1 MFLLT
6 TKRTMFVFLVLLPL
20 VSSQCVNFTN
30 RTQLPSAYTN
40 SFTRGVYYP
49 DKVFRSSVLH
59 STQDLFLPFF
69 SNVTWFHAIH
79 VSGTNGTKRFDNPVL
94 PFNEGVYFAS
104 TEKSNI
110 IRGWIFG
117 TTLDS
122 KTQSLLIVNNATNVV
137 IKVCEFQ
144 FCNYPFLGVY
154 YHKNNKSW
162 MESEF
167 RVCYIFSL

>member
-20 VSSQCVNFTN
+20 VSSQCVNLIT
-30 RTQLPSAYTN
+30 RTQSYTN

-59 STQDLFLPFF
+59 LTQDLFLPFF
-69 SNVTWFHAIH
+69 SNVTWFHAI
-79 VSGTNGTKRFDNPVL
+79 SGTNGTKRFDNPVL
-94 PFNEGVYFAS
+94 PFNDGVYFAS

-122 KTQSLLIVNNATNVV
+122 KSVV
-137 IKVCEFQ
+137 
-144 FCNYPFLGVY
+144 
-154 YHKNNKSW
+154 
-162 MESEF
+162 
-167 RVCYIFSL
+167 

>member
-20 VSSQCVNFTN
+20 VSSQCVNLTT
-30 RTQLPSAYTN
+30 RTQLPPAYTN

-69 SNVTWFHAIH
+69 SNVTWFHVI
-79 VSGTNGTKRFDNPVL
+79 SGTNGTKRFDNPVL
-94 PFNEGVYFAS
+94 PFNDGVYFAS
-104 TEKSNI
+104 IEKSNI

-117 TTLDS
+117 TTLIALLNMSLSLFLWTLKENRVIS
-122 KTQSLLIVNNATNVV
+122 KILGNLCLRILMVILKYILSTRLL
-137 IKVCEFQ
+137 
-144 FCNYPFLGVY
+144 
-154 YHKNNKSW
+154 
-162 MESEF
+162 
-167 RVCYIFSL
+167 

>member
-20 VSSQCVNFTN
+20 VSSQCVNLIT
-30 RTQLPSAYTN
+30 RTQSYTN

-69 SNVTWFHAIH
+69 SNVTWFHAI
-79 VSGTNGTKRFDNPVL
+79 SGTNGTKRFDNPVL
-94 PFNEGVYFAS
+94 PFNDGVYFAS

-144 FCNYPFLGVY
+144 FCNDPFLDVY
-154 YHKNNKSW
+154 YHENNKSDGK
-162 MESEF
+162 
-167 RVCYIFSL
+167 

>member
-20 VSSQCVNFTN
+20 VSSQCVNLIT
-30 RTQLPSAYTN
+30 RTQSYTN

-94 PFNEGVYFAS
+94 PFNDGVLPQ
-104 TEKSNI
+104 KQQK
-110 IRGWIFG
+110 
-117 TTLDS
+117 LDG
-122 KTQSLLIVNNATNVV
+122 K
-137 IKVCEFQ
+137 
-144 FCNYPFLGVY
+144 
-154 YHKNNKSW
+154 
-162 MESEF
+162 
-167 RVCYIFSL
+167 

>member
-20 VSSQCVNFTN
+20 VSSQCVNLTT
-30 RTQLPSAYTN
+30 RTQLPPAYTN

-69 SNVTWFHAIH
+69 SN
-79 VSGTNGTKRFDNPVL
+79 GTKRFDNPVL
-94 PFNEGVYFAS
+94 PFNDGVYFAS

-110 IRGWIFG
+110 IF
-117 TTLDS
+117 
-122 KTQSLLIVNNATNVV
+122 
-137 IKVCEFQ
+137 
-144 FCNYPFLGVY
+144 
-154 YHKNNKSW
+154 
-162 MESEF
+162 
-167 RVCYIFSL
+167 